1 MNLPNPS
8 EQLLELISSLE
19 ISLHQPAV
27 RCDTGRLQALLHPDF
42 VEVGRSGQSYNKGQ
56 MVQHLVQESLSTAIW
71 SQDFKL
77 VMPAFSVALL
87 TYQSA
92 HIGTEGQ
99 LTHHA
104 ARSSLWQFTDM
115 GWQLRF
121 HQGTPVAAF
130 IPNDNQTALLVQQHT
145 H

>member
-42 VEVGRSGQSYNKGQ
+42 VEVGRSGQSYNKAQ

-104 ARSSLWQFTDM
+104 ARSSLWQFTDT

-130 IPNDNQTALLVQQHT
+130 EPGHNQTAMLLEKHT

>member
-77 VMPAFSVALL
+77 AMPAFSVALL

-104 ARSSLWQFTDM
+104 ARSSLWQFTDA

-130 IPNDNQTALLVQQHT
+130 APGDNQTAMLLEKHT